1 MTEPTPIFNEGQP
14 VIPRRPSDIYM
25 SKEAMDDIKNWP
37 KKEDEGD
44 TNTVPPQRATP
55 SSVPKIKAEV
65 KQTRAAF
72 DAIIG
77 SDSKKTA
84 EEVAKE
90 DNRGGEYRS
99 STAVPHIKPLP
110 SDVMPD
116 LAKEFGATEFIIR
129 ENRLDKLKEMNDSEP
144 LSGAYEEQLWR
155 ASRKYCKT
163 KGVTQAEARE
173 ILINDPALCTEWAN
187 K

>member
-1 MTEPTPIFNEGQP
+1 MDRELASKSVDWLMRSKREKLEIQFFGGEPTSE
-14 VIPRRPSDIYM
+14 
-25 SKEAMDDIKNWP
+25 W
-37 KKEDEGD
+37 D
-44 TNTVPPQRATP
+44 TLLHTLHYARHHPMRQGKR
-55 SSVPKIKAEV
+55 
-65 KQTRAAF
+65 
-72 DAIIG
+72 
-77 SDSKKTA
+77 
-84 EEVAKE
+84 
-90 DNRGGEYRS
+90 
-99 STAVPHIKPLP
+99 L
-110 SDVMPD
+110 
-116 LAKEFGATEFIIR
+116 EFVLTTNGLGLQ

>member
-14 VIPRRPSDIYM
+14 VIPRRSSDIYM
-25 SKEAMDDIKNWP
+25 SKEAMEDIKNWP
-37 KKEDEGD
+37 KQEDEGD
-44 TNTVPPQRATP
+44 IPPQRATP
-55 SSVPKIKAEV
+55 SSVPKIKAEI
-65 KQTRAAF
+65 KQTRAALE
-72 DAIIG
+72 AIG
-77 SDSKKTA
+77 NAT
-84 EEVAKE
+84 VNAK
-90 DNRGGEYRS
+90 
-99 STAVPHIKPLP
+99 P
-110 SDVMPD
+110 SDVVAD